1 MIISV
6 TSHLN
11 DYEEMYDEA
20 SSDVTKYLAN
30 PINAYLLV
38 KRLTADLYEIEDVM
52 RQNAY
57 AGKTKENSCFLNIT
71 PSDFPT

>member
-6 TSHLN
+6 TSYLN

-52 RQNAY
+52 RHNSY
-57 AGKTKENSCFLNIT
+57 PGKTKENSCF
-71 PSDFPT
+71 